1 MTKIIHFSDTHN
13 YGLKGKPYTSTL
25 ESIVQFSNG
34 RNADHLVFTGDL
46 LDGQKYGNS
55 LSEEEKI
62 AVENI
67 PILLAAIQSGKPSEF
82 MKKNFNAELSD
93 DQIKETIQGI
103 APIYKNIAETVMKES
118 QNAYKSF
125 NEILSKS
132 NATVEAIVGN
142 HDVKGMEQIVN
153 SANFSPNETFGRYFF
168 QTGGPGG
175 IPGELL
181 YQNSPEEY
189 AKHAVEKSPKV
200 MLWHQGPYKTKWFND
215 IPDWTKHVNSK
226 VHLYGHEHVGYHVK
240 YDEKTKRLDV
250 NVTTKDGY
258 FAEID
263 MNDAGEAQ
271 KVKIYKLESP
281 TQKEDSTAKNNNYK
295 NAA

>member
-13 YGLKGKPYTSTL
+13 YGINDNPDTSTL
-25 ESIVQFSNG
+25 ESIVQFSNE
-34 RNADHLVFTGDL
+34 RNADHLAFTGDL
-46 LDGQKYGNS
+46 LNSVRYRNS
-55 LSEEEKI
+55 LSEQ
-62 AVENI
+62 ENI
-67 PILLAAIQSGKPSEF
+67 ALGLAKAIQSGKPSQF
-82 MKKNFNAELSD
+82 MKENFNAELSD
-93 DQIKETIQGI
+93 DQIKETFQKI
-103 APIYKNIAETVMKES
+103 APIYKNIAETILEES

-125 NEILSKS
+125 NEVLSKS
-132 NATVEAIVGN
+132 NANVEVIIGN
-142 HDVKGMEQIVN
+142 HDVLGMEEIVEN
-153 SANFSPNETFGRYFF
+153 ANFTPNETFGRYFF
-168 QTGGPGG
+168 QTGGPYEM
-175 IPGELL
+175 PNELL

-189 AKHAVEKSPKV
+189 AKHAVEKNPKV
-200 MLWHQGPYKTKWFND
+200 MLWHQGPYKTSWFKDVPN
-215 IPDWTKHVNSK
+215 WTKHVNSK
-226 VHLYGHEHVGYHVK
+226 VHLYGHEHLGYHVK

-250 NVTTKDGY
+250 NVTTQEGY